1 MKPRDVILIV
11 DDSKVNRIVLG
22 ALFKDNFRIMEAVNG
37 EEGIQILEEKETLIA
52 AVLLDLMMPVM
63 DGYEVLDRMRKKGFC
78 VPVVVITA
86 LNEVETEVKAL
97 ELGAADIVTKPF
109 EPIIVKK
116 RVETV
121 VNAYAFRHQMERELE
136 ESKNIVEAKN
146 NFLATMSHEIRTPL
160 NGIIGMQALMMKSN
174 SMDEIKNYLGKAM
187 TSSKQL
193 LHIIND
199 ILDITKIENGKF
211 VLDKKMVSCYEI
223 SKSLQTIVTPLV
235 LEKNIELTFQME
247 LGTERQIQVLA
258 DEDRL
263 MQVLLNPLSNAIKY
277 TEPFGKVNYEYK
289 YFFID
294 EDHVE
299 TRFCIKDNGIGISR
313 NFLSHLFS
321 PYEQEDTSLGKTGTG
336 LGLSITKTLVD
347 LMGGRIDIESEKGV
361 GTTVTIILP
370 FEIVRK
376 SNIVLAQ
383 EVSLDDLDKSYHD
396 LCVLVAEDNEI
407 NKEIAEIILK
417 NRGVKIESA
426 VDGREAL
433 NMYLQSPCGYYDII
447 FMDIMMPIM
456 DGYEATKRI
465 RNSDRADAK
474 SIYIVAMT
482 ASAFLQDIERAKSI
496 GMNNHIAKPF
506 LEEDVVHVLEIVHN
520 LKGQYTD
527 TVS

>member
-1 MKPRDVILIV
+1 MKPRDVILII

-22 ALFKDNFRIMEAVNG
+22 ALFKDNFRIVEAVNG
-37 EEGIQILEEKETLIA
+37 EEGIRILEEQETLIA
-52 AVLLDLMMPVM
+52 AVLLDLVMPVM
-63 DGYEVLDRMRKKGFC
+63 DGYGVLDCMRKRRFR
-78 VPVVVITA
+78 VPVIVITA

-121 VNAYAFRHQMERELE
+121 VNAYEFRHQMERELE

-174 SMDEIKNYLGKAM
+174 SMEEIKNYLGKAM

-211 VLDKKMVSCYEI
+211 VLDKKPVSCYEI

-235 LEKNIELTFQME
+235 LEKNIELTFQVE
-247 LGTERQIQVLA
+247 LGTEKHIEVLA

-277 TEPFGKVNYEYK
+277 TEPFGKVSYEYK
-289 YFFID
+289 YIFLD
-294 EDHVE
+294 ENHVHA
-299 TRFCIKDNGIGISR
+299 RFCIKDNGIGISKD
-313 NFLSHLFS
+313 FLSHLFT
-321 PYEQEDTSLGKTGTG
+321 PYEQEDISLGKKGTG
-336 LGLSITKTLVD
+336 LGLSITKALVD
-347 LMGGRIDIESEKGV
+347 VMGGQIDIESEKGI
-361 GTTVTIILP
+361 GTVVTITIP
-370 FEIVRK
+370 FELKRHCKLIK
-376 SNIVLAQ
+376 TQ
-383 EVSLDDLDKSYHD
+383 ELSLKDKDITYDD
-396 LCVLVAEDNEI
+396 LCVLVVEDNEI
-407 NKEIAEIILK
+407 NREIAEIILRDK
-417 NRGVKIESA
+417 KVKLESA
-426 VDGREAL
+426 MNGKEAVTMFL
-433 NMYLQSPCGYYDII
+433 ESPNGYYDII

-465 RNSDRADAK
+465 RNSNRDDAENVF
-474 SIYIVAMT
+474 IVAMT
-482 ASAFLQDIERAKSI
+482 ASAFIQDIERTKSI
-496 GMNNHIAKPF
+496 GMNYHISKPF
-506 LEEDVVHVLEIVHN
+506 AEEDIIEALEKVEE
-520 LKGQYTD
+520 LKKSND
-527 TVS
+527 R